1 MNITVCLKQVPGTTE
16 VKIDPNTNTLIRQG
30 IKSIVNPFDSYALE
44 EAVRLKERYGGKVA
58 AISMGPPQATEMMRD
73 AISVGADEA
82 ILLSDVAFAG
92 SDTLATSTTLGKAIL
107 TIKTYDLIICGRQTL
122 DGDTGQVG
130 PELAEVLGVPFIA
143 YVSKVEEI
151 ANGKIRVQ
159 RMVEDGYET
168 IETSLPA
175 VITVVKEINIP
186 RLPSLRGL
194 TKAKS
199 AQIPVWTAQSIGAE
213 KESIGQAGS
222 ATWVVKVFYPQRIH
236 HAEMLKGE
244 PAAQVNA
251 LVEKLREAK
260 LV

>member
-1 MNITVCLKQVPGTTE
+1 MNIIVCLKQVPGTTE
-16 VKIDPNTNTLIRQG
+16 VKIDPVKNTLIRQG

-44 EAVRLKERYGGKVA
+44 EGVRLKERYDGKVT
-58 AISMGPPQATEMMRD
+58 AISMGPPQAIDMMRD
-73 AISVGADEA
+73 AISVGADDA
-82 ILLSDVAFAG
+82 ILLSDAAFAG
-92 SDTLATSTTLGKAIL
+92 SDTLATSCTLGKTIQ
-107 TIKTYDLIICGRQTL
+107 TIKNYDLVICGRQTL

-130 PELAEVLGVPFIA
+130 PELAEVLGVPFVA

-186 RLPSLRGL
+186 RLPSLRGMA
-194 TKAKS
+194 KAKS
-199 AQIPVWTAQSIGAE
+199 AQIPVWTAKDIDAD

-222 ATWVVKVFYPQRIH
+222 ATWVVKVFYPQRIQ

-244 PAAQVNA
+244 PSVQVKA
-251 LVEKLREAK
+251 LIEKLKEAK